1 MRSEPLVNGRPIA
14 RRPPQGLLLATVL
27 AALLVLGAVLAWLG
41 WQFQQLPPTVAS
53 VLRTLIF
60 ALPVLLVSGGA
71 IVGLR
76 IAWRRYGAHESIR
89 ADKIVALTR
98 AQYQIHPHLTSLSYS
113 HHDSSKALPPVAL
126 AEPAPLALP
135 GPVDLAALDVRPS
148 EQRILLGMDEHGP
161 IAVSVQ
167 QLCHVALLGS
177 TGGGKSNLLRLLVPQ
192 LQAIGAEVGL
202 ADPHYAPIDPE
213 SGDDWRLI
221 EQRLRFAPA
230 VKAGEIDQ
238 LLDYMTEE
246 LDRRLER
253 RRKNERVGKPL
264 FLAFDEL
271 PSIADTVHNAIPRL
285 GRLLREGRKV
295 HLLTLGA
302 SQSMLVKEVGGSSA
316 LRDQYRTAVYVGGDR
331 KSAAAILDIAERAI
345 DDGPLGGGVVLLRSE
360 ATKPP
365 RLVRVPLVSN
375 EAIAALLGGETLDES
390 TTVKGPSMGFR
401 PPAKIAPAESPPKAE
416 ESRLPSGESQIA
428 ESPQTAR
435 ILALF
440 QQGKSI
446 GEIVKELTGATSGAK
461 YNQTR
466 AEVEA
471 TIRRA
476 MGGVA

>member
-1 MRSEPLVNGRPIA
+1 MRSIPHNRHIPPH
-14 RRPPQGLLLATVL
+14 RPPIGLLLATIL
-27 AALLVLGAVLAWLG
+27 TALLLLGGAAAWLG
-41 WQFQQLPPTVAS
+41 WQFSLLSPGVAA
-53 VLRTLIF
+53 VLRTAVF
-60 ALPVLLVSGGA
+60 AIPLVLVSGGA

-76 IAWRRYGAHESIR
+76 IAWRRWGTLELMR
-89 ADKIVALTR
+89 ADRVVELTR
-98 AQYQIHPHLTSLSYS
+98 AQYQTLPSLTSLSY
-113 HHDSSKALPPVAL
+113 HDSGKSQLLHGATS
-126 AEPAPLALP
+126 EPLALP
-135 GPVDLAALDVRPS
+135 ALPGPLDLAALDVRPS
-148 EQRILLGMDEHGP
+148 ESRILLGVDEHGP
-161 IAVSVQ
+161 ITVSVT

-177 TGGGKSNLLRLLVPQ
+177 TGGGKSNLLRLIIPQ
-192 LQAIGAEVGL
+192 LQKIGAEVAL
-202 ADPHYAPIDPE
+202 CDPHFAPIDPE

-230 VKAGEIDQ
+230 VKAGEISQ

-246 LDRRLER
+246 LERRLER

-271 PSIADTVHNAIPRL
+271 PSIADMVPDAVPRI

-295 HLLTLGA
+295 HLLTVGA

-316 LRDQYRTAVYVGGDR
+316 LRDQYRTACYVGGDK
-331 KSAAAILDIAERAI
+331 KSAAAILDMPERTI

-360 ATKPP
+360 ATKPA

-375 EAIAALLGGETLDES
+375 AAIAALLGGETPDES
-390 TTVKGPSMGFR
+390 TTGKGLSMGFR
-401 PPAKIAPAESPPKAE
+401 APVKTAPAESPLKVD
-416 ESRLPSGESQIA
+416 ESRLASGESPIA

-440 QQGKSI
+440 RQGKSI

-476 MGGVA
+476 MGGAA